1 MLPRAGDHTAMNH
14 VERPELKSH
23 KHRKR
28 TVMTVPSAAALA
40 AALGAGLL
48 VSTSGGAQA
57 APAEAPLP
65 ASARTV
71 TLVTGDKVA
80 LDAKG
85 KVTGVVAAE
94 GRRGIGFRVQQAAG
108 HAYVV
113 PRDAEPLIANGT
125 VDRRLFDVKRLVG
138 GHYDDARR
146 SDVPLIVTYDKG
158 TSLSA
163 GTFRSSGATVRRD
176 LPSINGD
183 AVRAR
188 KSEGSALW
196 ETLTSG
202 TGSAKVRKIW
212 LDGKVKATLDRSV
225 PQIGAPAAHSAGY
238 DGKGVKVA
246 VLDTGIDA
254 THPDLKD
261 RIDAAKN
268 FSAAADTVDRA
279 GHGTHVASTIAGSG
293 AASPAGTKYAGV
305 APGARLLVGKVLDD
319 EGSGEDSGVIAGMQW
334 AVEQGAEVVN
344 MSLGGE
350 DRPGID
356 PVEQAVNDLSASSG
370 ALFVIAAG
378 NEGPKEGTVGTPGS
392 AAAALTVGAVDRQDA
407 IAEFSSRGPTA
418 DGSLKPDLTAPGV
431 DIVAAKAAEGFMG
444 DPAADGYVSMSGTS
458 MATPHVAGAA
468 AILAQQHPDWTG
480 PRIKAALTASA
491 KPAAATS
498 AYTQGTGRVDVA
510 GAITQQLT
518 SSPASLGFGTQ
529 EFPHTDDRPV
539 TKDVTYR
546 NAGTG
551 PLTLDLATEA
561 YGDDGK
567 PAAEGLFTVSPQQLT
582 VPAGGEATATV
593 TADTR
598 AGTADGS
605 FGGSVTATTADGT
618 TADGTTTART
628 SLGVVRE
635 VESYDLTIKHLDLEG
650 KVPDEAATDIYGLDN
665 DIWTEVSDKRDGEV
679 TIRLPKGRYALQG
692 MFFAGDGRSVLLHP
706 KFALTKDTT
715 LVMDARKTKP
725 VNITVPDGA
734 AKPTGAMFFFHV
746 DADNK
751 PYTTLYDAPSFGSIR
766 VGQLGAPVPAAEA
779 SAMYHG
785 IWTHKAVNYRLA
797 WNRTGDLSGFTKN
810 VGRSQLTKV
819 KVVVGAPVK
828 DRTATVWAAPLMPGG
843 YLNLFQTPG
852 RPPLTG
858 TDYVLPNG
866 IKWFYQ
872 VSQYGAPDEEGDPTW
887 ENTQVGAPR
896 AYAAGRDYTQRF
908 NIGVFGPSLPS
919 GALAHGFDRPG
930 ALRSGDTFSAYLPLF
945 SDSGG
950 NVGNSAYTKARSSL
964 HADGEEIFTVDEPL
978 DGESHTVP
986 AGRRSYQLDV
996 DVSRSPAQS
1005 AVSTRV
1011 AATWTFA
1018 SAHVAGEAPERL
1030 PLTVVRFTP
1039 KLTTASTAKARTTLT
1054 VPFALQG
1061 AATEVGSLRKLAF
1074 AVSYDNGGTWKKA
1087 QAVDGKVLKLR
1098 SPAKPGTV
1106 SLRATLT
1113 DADGNTLKQTVYGA
1127 YRTTK

>member
-94 GRRGIGFRVQQAAG
+94 GRKGIGFRVQQAAG

-268 FSAAADTVDRA
+268 FSAASDTVDRA

-567 PAAEGLFTVSPQQLT
+567 PAAEGLFTVSPRQLT

-618 TADGTTTART
+618 TTART

-650 KVPDEAATDIYGLDN
+650 KVPDDAATDIYGLDN

-692 MFFAGDGRSVLLHP
+692 MFFTGDGRSVLLHP

-725 VNITVPDGA
+725 VKVTVPDGA
-734 AKPTGAMFFFHV
+734 ARPAGAMFFFHV
-746 DADNK
+746 DVNNK
-751 PYTTLYDAPSFGSIR
+751 RYTSLYDAPSFGSMR

-810 VGRSQLTKV
+810 VRRSQLTKV
-819 KVVVGAPVK
+819 KVVAGAPVK
-828 DRTATVWAAPLMPGG
+828 GKTATVWAAPLMPGG
-843 YLNLFQTPG
+843 YFNLFQTPG
-852 RPPLTG
+852 RLPLTG

-872 VSQYGAPDEEGDPTW
+872 VSQYGAPDEEGEPTW

-930 ALRSGDTFSAYLPLF
+930 AVRSGDTFSAYLPLF

-964 HADGEEIFTVDEPL
+964 HADGEEIFAVDEPL

-1074 AVSYDNGGTWKKA
+1074 AVSYDNGETWKKA

-1098 SPAKPGTV
+1098 SPAKPGAV

>member
-1 MLPRAGDHTAMNH
+1 MKPHQQAHQQSRHQRRRAVATA
-14 VERPELKSH
+14 PA
-23 KHRKR
+23 
-28 TVMTVPSAAALA
+28 AAALA

-48 VSTSGGAQA
+48 AGTSGSAQA
-57 APAEAPLP
+57 APAETPLP

-80 LDAKG
+80 LDARG

-94 GRRGIGFRVQQAAG
+94 GRKGIGFRVQQAAG

-113 PRDAEPLIANGT
+113 PRDAEKLIANGT

-225 PQIGAPAAHSAGY
+225 PQIGAPAAHAAGY

-261 RIDAAKN
+261 RIDAARN

-319 EGSGEDSGVIAGMQW
+319 SGEGDDSGVIAGMQW

-431 DIVAAKAAEGFMG
+431 DIVAARAAEGFMG
-444 DPAADGYVSMSGTS
+444 EPAADGYVSMSGTS

-480 PRIKAALTASA
+480 PQLKAALTASA
-491 KPAAATS
+491 KPTAATS

-510 GAITQQLT
+510 GAVTQQLT
-518 SSPASLGFGTQ
+518 SSPTSLGFGTQ
-529 EFPHTDDRPV
+529 EFPHTDDQPV

-551 PLTLDLATEA
+551 PVTLDLATEA

-567 PAAEGLFTVSPQQLT
+567 PAAEGLFTVSPQRLT

-605 FGGSVTATTADGT
+605 FGGSVTATTADAT
-618 TADGTTTART
+618 NADGTTTART
-628 SLGVVRE
+628 SLGVTRE
-635 VESYDLTIKHLDLEG
+635 VESYDLTIKHLDLKG
-650 KVPDEAATDIYGLDN
+650 KVPDDAATDIYGLDN
-665 DIWTEVSDKRDGEV
+665 DIWTEVADKKDGEV
-679 TIRLPKGRYALQG
+679 TVRLPKGRYALQG
-692 MFFAGDGRSVLLHP
+692 MFFAGAGRSVLLHP

-715 LVMDARKTKP
+715 LVMDARKTEP
-725 VNITVPDGA
+725 VDITVPDGA

-746 DADNK
+746 DVNNK

-797 WNRTGDLSGFTKN
+797 WSRTGDLSGFTKT
-810 VGRSQLTKV
+810 VRRSQLTKV
-819 KVVVGAPVK
+819 KIVVGAPVK
-828 DRTATVWAAPLMPGG
+828 GRTATVWAAPLMPGG
-843 YLNLFQTPG
+843 FFNLFQTPG
-852 RPPLTG
+852 RLPLTG

-866 IKWFYQ
+866 LKWFYQ
-872 VSQYGAPDEEGDPTW
+872 VSQFGAPDEEGDPTW

-919 GALAHGFDRPG
+919 GALAHGVDRPG
-930 ALRSGDTFSAYLPLF
+930 ALRAGDTFSAYLPLF
-945 SDSGG
+945 SDGGG
-950 NVGNSAYTKARSSL
+950 NVGDSVHTKARSSL
-964 HADGEEIFTVDEPL
+964 HADGEKVFAVDEPL
-978 DGESHTVP
+978 NGESHTVP
-986 AGRRSYQLDV
+986 AGRRSYKLDV

-1011 AATWTFA
+1011 AATWTFT
-1018 SAHVAGEAPERL
+1018 SAHVSGDTPERL

-1054 VPFALQG
+1054 VPFTLQG

-1087 QAVDGKVLKLR
+1087 QAVDGNLLKLR
-1098 SPAKPGTV
+1098 SPARPGTV

>member
-1 MLPRAGDHTAMNH
+1 MNH

-28 TVMTVPSAAALA
+28 AVVTVPSAAALA

-57 APAEAPLP
+57 ALADTPLP

-94 GRRGIGFRVQQAAG
+94 GRKGIGFRIQQAAG
-108 HAYVV
+108 RAYVV
-113 PRDAEPLIANGT
+113 PRDAEPLLANGT

-138 GHYDDARR
+138 GRYDDARR

-158 TSLSA
+158 TSVSA

-202 TGSAKVRKIW
+202 TGASKVRKIW
-212 LDGKVKATLDRSV
+212 LDGKVRASLDRSV
-225 PQIGAPAAHSAGY
+225 PQTGAPAAHTAGY

-246 VLDTGIDA
+246 VLDSGVDA

-261 RIDAAKN
+261 RIDAEKN

-319 EGSGEDSGVIAGMQW
+319 EGSGDESGVIAGMQW
-334 AVEQGAEVVN
+334 AVEQGAKVVN
-344 MSLGGE
+344 MSLGGT
-350 DRPGID
+350 DAPGID
-356 PVEQAVNDLSASSG
+356 PVEQAVGDLSADSG

-392 AAAALTVGAVDRQDA
+392 AAAALTVGAVDREDA

-418 DGSLKPDLTAPGV
+418 DGFLKPDITAPGV
-431 DIVAAKAAEGFMG
+431 DIVAAKAAEGSMG

-480 PRIKAALTASA
+480 RRIKAALTASA
-491 KPAAATS
+491 KPTAATS

-518 SSPASLGFGTQ
+518 SSPTSLGFGTQ
-529 EFPHTDDRPV
+529 EYPHTDDQPV
-539 TKDVTYR
+539 AKDVTYR
-546 NAGTG
+546 NAGTE
-551 PLTLDLATEA
+551 PVTLDLATEA
-561 YGDDGK
+561 YGNDGK
-567 PAAEGLFTVSPQQLT
+567 PAAEGLFTVSPRQLT

-598 AGTADGS
+598 VGTAEGS
-605 FGGSVTATTADGT
+605 FGGSLTAATVDG
-618 TADGTTTART
+618 ATTART

-635 VESYDLTIKHLDLEG
+635 IESYDLTIKHLDLEG
-650 KVPDEAATDIYGLDN
+650 KAAADAATNIYGLDN
-665 DIWTEVSDKRDGEV
+665 DVWTDTVAERDGVV

-692 MFFAGDGRSVLLHP
+692 MIFTSSGGRSVLLNP

-725 VNITVPDGA
+725 VKITVPEGA
-734 AKPTGAMFFFHV
+734 AEPAGAMFFLRV
-746 DADNK
+746 NVNNE
-751 PYTTLYDAPSFGSIR
+751 PYTTVHDARSFGSIR
-766 VGQLGAPVPAAEA
+766 VGQFGAPVPAAEA
-779 SAMYHG
+779 TAMYHG
-785 IWTHKAVNYRLA
+785 IWKHKSVNYRLA
-797 WNRTGDLSGFTKN
+797 WNRTGDLSGFTKT
-810 VGRSQLTKV
+810 VKRDELTRI
-819 KVVVGAPVK
+819 KVVAGSPAQG
-828 DRTATVWAAPLMPGG
+828 RTTSIVASPLLPDGFFNF
-843 YLNLFQTPG
+843 YDTQG
-852 RPPLTG
+852 RLPLTG

-866 IKWFYQ
+866 IRWFYQ
-872 VSQYGAPDEEGDPTW
+872 VSQQGAPDSEGEPTW
-887 ENTQVGAPR
+887 EGMQVSAPR
-896 AYAAGRDYTQRF
+896 AYAAGKEYTQRF
-908 NIGVFGPSLPS
+908 NIGVFGPSLPQ
-919 GALAHGFDRPG
+919 GALPPGEKRPG
-930 ALRSGDTFSAYLPLF
+930 AVRVGDTFTASVPLF
-945 SDSGG
+945 SDGAG
-950 NVGNSAYTKARSSL
+950 NLGVSTHTKARSSL
-964 HADGEEIFTVDEPL
+964 HADGKKIFAVNTPL
-978 DGESHTVP
+978 DGESYTLP
-986 AGRRSYQLDV
+986 AGKRTYKLDV
-996 DVSRSPAQS
+996 DASRAPAQS
-1005 AVSTRV
+1005 PVGTRTT
-1011 AATWTFA
+1011 ATWTFT
-1018 SAHVAGEAPERL
+1018 SAHVPGDSPERL
-1030 PLTVVRFTP
+1030 PLTVVRYTP
-1039 KLTTASTAKARTTLT
+1039 GLSTASTAKAGTTLS

-1061 AATEVGSLRKLAF
+1061 AATKVGTLRKLAF
-1074 AVSYDNGGTWKKA
+1074 AVSYDDGRTWRNTTAVNGKL
-1087 QAVDGKVLKLR
+1087 LKLR

-1113 DADGNTLKQTVYGA
+1113 DADGNTLKQTVHGA

>member
-1 MLPRAGDHTAMNH
+1 M
-14 VERPELKSH
+14 KSH

-28 TVMTVPSAAALA
+28 AAITVPSAAALA

-65 ASARTV
+65 AAARTV

-94 GRRGIGFRVQQAAG
+94 GRKGIGFRIQQAAG

-113 PRDAEPLIANGT
+113 PRDAEALIANGT

-138 GHYDDARR
+138 GRYDDTRR

-158 TSLSA
+158 TSVSE
-163 GTFRSSGATVRRD
+163 GTFRSSGATVRRE

-212 LDGKVKATLDRSV
+212 LDGKVKASLDRSV

-261 RIDAAKN
+261 RIDAEKN

-279 GHGTHVASTIAGSG
+279 GHGTHVASTIVGSG
-293 AASPAGTKYAGV
+293 AASPAGTTYAGV

-319 EGSGEDSGVIAGMQW
+319 EGSGDDSGVIAGMQW
-334 AVEQGAEVVN
+334 AVAQGAEVVN

-378 NEGPKEGTVGTPGS
+378 NDGPDEGTIGTPGS
-392 AAAALTVGAVDRQDA
+392 AASALTVGAVDRQDA
-407 IAEFSSRGPTA
+407 VADFSSRGPTA

-431 DIVAAKAAEGFMG
+431 DIAAAKAAEGFMG

-480 PRIKAALTASA
+480 ERIKAALTAST

-498 AYTQGTGRVDVA
+498 AYTQGTGRVDVDA
-510 GAITQQLT
+510 AVAQQLT
-518 SSPASLGFGTQ
+518 SSPTSLGFGTQ
-529 EFPHTDDRPV
+529 EFPHTDDQPV

-551 PLTLDLATEA
+551 PVTLDLATEA

-567 PAAEGLFTVSPQQLT
+567 PAAEGLFTVSPRQLT

-618 TADGTTTART
+618 TTART
-628 SLGVVRE
+628 SVGVTRE
-635 VESYDLTIKHLDLEG
+635 VESYELTLKHLGLEG
-650 KVPDEAATDIYGLDN
+650 EAAKDAFTTVYGLDN
-665 DIWTEVSDKRDGEV
+665 DNWTDASDETDGKV
-679 TIRLPKGRYALQG
+679 TLRLPKGRYVL
-692 MFFAGDGRSVLLHP
+692 DGLIPTDSTSWSLLLHP

-725 VNITVPDGA
+725 VDITVPDGA
-734 AKPTGAMFFFHV
+734 AKPAGAMFFHQV
-746 DADNK
+746 DDNGS
-751 PYTTLYDAPSFGSIR
+751 PYTSLYDAPSFRNMRI
-766 VGQLGAPVPAAEA
+766 GQLGEPVPAAEA

-785 IWTHKAVNYRLA
+785 IWTHKTVTYRLA
-797 WNRTGDLSGFTKN
+797 WNRTGDLSGFTQSVK
-810 VGRSQLTKV
+810 RSQLTKV
-819 KVVVGAPVK
+819 NVVVGAPGK
-828 DRTATVWAAPLMPGG
+828 SKNASLWAAPMMPGG
-843 YLNLFQTPG
+843 YYNPYTTPG
-852 RPPLTG
+852 RLPLTG
-858 TDYVLPNG
+858 TDYVFPNG

-872 VSQYGAPDEEGDPTW
+872 VSQLGAPDEEGTPTF
-887 ENTQVGAPR
+887 ENTQVSAPT
-896 AYAAGRDYTQRF
+896 AYEAGREYTRRF

-919 GALAHGFDRPG
+919 GALARGFDRPG
-930 ALRSGDTFSAYLPLF
+930 AVRRGDTFSAYLPLF
-945 SDSGG
+945 SDGAG
-950 NVGNSAYTKARSSL
+950 NLDTSAYTKARSSL
-964 HADGEEIFTVDEPL
+964 HADGEKIFAVDEPL
-978 DGESHTVP
+978 NGESHTVP
-986 AGRRSYQLDV
+986 ADRRTYRLDV
-996 DVSRSPAQS
+996 DVSRSPAQF
-1005 AVSTRV
+1005 AVGTRTT
-1011 AATWTFA
+1011 ATWTFA
-1018 SAHVAGEAPERL
+1018 SAHVPGDTAERL

-1039 KLTTASTAKARTTLT
+1039 KLSTASTAKAGTTLV
-1054 VPFALQG
+1054 VPFSLQG
-1061 AATEVGSLRKLAF
+1061 AVTEVASLRKLAF
-1074 AVSYDNGGTWKKA
+1074 AVSYDDGRTWRRTR
-1087 QAVDGKVLKLR
+1087 VLDGDRLKLR
-1098 SPAKPGTV
+1098 SPAEPGPV

-1113 DADGNTLKQTVYGA
+1113 DADGNTLTQTLHGA

>member
-1 MLPRAGDHTAMNH
+1 MKP
-14 VERPELKSH
+14 H
-23 KHRKR
+23 KQAHQQSRHHRKR
-28 TVMTVPSAAALA
+28 AVTTAPAAAALA

-48 VSTSGGAQA
+48 AGASSGSAQA
-57 APAEAPLP
+57 APAETPVPASSSAS

-94 GRRGIGFRVQQAAG
+94 GREGIAFRIQQAAS

-113 PRDAEPLIANGT
+113 PRDAEKLIANGT

-138 GHYDDARR
+138 GRYDDARR

-158 TSLSA
+158 TSVSE

-196 ETLTSG
+196 ETLTTG
-202 TGSAKVRKIW
+202 TGSSKVRKIW
-212 LDGKVKATLDRSV
+212 LDGKVKASLDRSV

-261 RIDAAKN
+261 RIDAEKN

-334 AVEQGAEVVN
+334 AVAQGAKVVN
-344 MSLGGE
+344 MSLGGT
-350 DRPGID
+350 DAPGID
-356 PVEQAVNDLSASSG
+356 PVEQAVADLSAGSG

-378 NEGPKEGTVGTPGS
+378 NEGPDEGTIGTPGS
-392 AAAALTVGAVDRQDA
+392 SAAALTVGAVDRQDA

-418 DGSLKPDLTAPGV
+418 DGSLKPDITAPGV
-431 DIVAAKAAEGFMG
+431 GIVAAKAAEGFMG
-444 DPAADGYVSMSGTS
+444 DPAADGYVSLSGTS

-480 PRIKAALTASA
+480 ERIKAALTASA
-491 KPAAATS
+491 KPLAATS

-510 GAITQQLT
+510 AAIAQQLT
-518 SSPASLGFGTQ
+518 SSPTSLGFGTQ
-529 EFPHTDDRPV
+529 QYPHTDDKPV
-539 TKDVTYR
+539 AKTVTYR

-551 PLTLDLATEA
+551 PLTLDLTTEA
-561 YGDDGK
+561 YGNDGK
-567 PAAEGLFTVSPQQLT
+567 PAAEGLFTVSPKQLT

-598 AGTADGS
+598 VGTAEGA
-605 FGGSVTATTADGT
+605 FGGSVTAAGGGSTVRTAI
-618 TADGTTTART
+618 
-628 SLGVVRE
+628 GVDRE
-635 VESYDLTIKHLDLEG
+635 IESYNLTIKHLDLKGKADGEG
-650 KVPDEAATDIYGLDN
+650 VTTLFGLDN
-665 DIWTEVSDKRDGEV
+665 DLWQDILDKSDGEATV
-679 TIRLPKGRYALQG
+679 RLPKGLYSLEG
-692 MFFAGDGRSVLLHP
+692 TLPTGDIGWSLLLRP
-706 KFALTKDTT
+706 RFALTKDTT
-715 LVMDARKTKP
+715 LVMDARTAKP
-725 VNITVPDGA
+725 VRVTVPDGK
-734 AKPTGAMFFFHV
+734 AKPRGAVFYYHLNV
-746 DADNK
+746 NNE
-751 PYTTLYDAPSFGSIR
+751 PYSGIYTATALGNFR
-766 VGQLGAPVPAAEA
+766 VAQFGAPVSAREA
-779 SAMYHG
+779 SATYHG
-785 IWTHKAVNYRLA
+785 TWTDKAVNYRLA
-797 WNRTGDLSGFTKN
+797 WNRTGDLSGFTQN
-810 VGRSQLTKV
+810 VKRSQLAKV
-819 KVVVGAPVK
+819 KVVVGAPAK
-828 DRTATVWAAPLMPGG
+828 GKRTHLVVVPLTPGG
-843 YLNLFQTPG
+843 YYNPFPTEAALPT
-852 RPPLTG
+852 TG
-858 TDYVLPNG
+858 TDYVLPDG
-866 IKWFYQ
+866 VKWFYQ
-872 VSQYGAPDEEGDPTW
+872 ANQHSASGADDETPV
-887 ENTQVGAPR
+887 ENNQASPPKTF
-896 AYAAGRDYTQRF
+896 AAGKEYTLRF
-908 NIGVFGPSLPS
+908 NTGVFGPHLPS
-919 GALAHGFDRPG
+919 GPLSTGIDRPG
-930 ALRSGDTFSAYLPLF
+930 AVRSGDSFSAYLPLF
-945 SDSGG
+945 SDGGG
-950 NVGNSAYTKARSSL
+950 NLGSSLFTKAASSL
-964 HADGEEIFTVDEPL
+964 YADGKKIFALNDEL
-978 DGESHTVP
+978 DADSSYTLP
-986 AGRRSYQLDV
+986 AGKRNYRLAV
-996 DVSRSPAQS
+996 DVSRDPSQS

-1011 AATWTFA
+1011 AAAWTFA
-1018 SAHVAGEAPERL
+1018 SAHAAGDTPERL
-1030 PLTVVRFTP
+1030 PLTVVRFAP

-1054 VPFALQG
+1054 VPFTLEG
-1061 AATEVGSLRKLAF
+1061 AATEVASLRKLAF
-1074 AVSYDNGGTWKKA
+1074 AVSYDGGKTWKKA
-1087 QAVDGKVLKLR
+1087 SSVDGKHLKLR

-1113 DADGNTLKQTVYGA
+1113 DADGNTLNQTIYSA